1 MIVKSQQIDTSGEHG
16 RNHRER
22 PMTDL
27 ELQATSLAAQAET
40 ASQAER
46 LLLQPQIDRVVTTL
60 TMQGHIVPSRLRHLN
75 NTLKDEVLED
85 MFDNMPI

>member
-1 MIVKSQQIDTSGEHG
+1 M
-16 RNHRER
+16 N
-22 PMTDL
+22 DL
-27 ELQATSLAAQAET
+27 EVQANSLAARAEA

-46 LLLQPQIDRVVTTL
+46 LILQPQIDRVVTTL
-60 TMQGHIVPSRLRHLN
+60 TMQGHIVPSHLRQLN